1 MAIAWSNYD
10 LTNWHKYC
18 RKVWELV
25 TNKRIP
31 DIISDL
37 FGDTVIL
44 RHSHFFVKLLGD
56 SKKVSW
62 HQDESYWPLS
72 KCRLVSAWLAI
83 DDLDQDNGAMHVIPG
98 SHKRAQLAFEN
109 S

>member
-83 DDLDQDNGAMHVIPG
+83 DDLDQDNGAMLVIPG